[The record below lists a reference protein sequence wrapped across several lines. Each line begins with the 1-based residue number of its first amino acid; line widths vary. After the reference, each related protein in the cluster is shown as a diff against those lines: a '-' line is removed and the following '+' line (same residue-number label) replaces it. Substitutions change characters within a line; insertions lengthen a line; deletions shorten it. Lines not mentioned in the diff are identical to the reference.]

1 MILLGFGVTL
11 LSGSL
16 VVSCGLWVPLYGKGY
31 ISIRKLISY
40 VMGANLATF
49 SDTLQTAQLAHNV
62 AAMNLVTS
70 ETICLS
76 VFSLIILFGG
86 FSSYLQVIQ
95 KWTEYFTDSP
105 KHLIQFLVLS
115 VSIPLILFLL

>member
-1 MILLGFGVTL
+1 
-11 LSGSL
+11 
-16 VVSCGLWVPLYGKGY
+16 
-31 ISIRKLISY
+31 
-40 VMGANLATF
+40 MGANLATF